1 MVILNAELTSSFAT
15 CHNTN
20 TEEHDIIYVDAK
32 TSYSFMSTDRE
43 YLLSRGGRDLEGS
56 WVSYKKAP
64 KENLNTLFL
73 DIYECRRFI
82 SI

>member
-1 MVILNAELTSSFAT
+1 MGILSTELTSNVAVI
-15 CHNTN
+15 CP
-20 TEEHDIIYVDAK
+20 EEHDIIYVDVK